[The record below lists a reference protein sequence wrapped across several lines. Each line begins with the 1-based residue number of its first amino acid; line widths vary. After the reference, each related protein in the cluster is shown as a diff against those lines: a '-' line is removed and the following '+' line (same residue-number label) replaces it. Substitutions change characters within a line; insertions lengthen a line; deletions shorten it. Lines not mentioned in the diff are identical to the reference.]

1 MPSSDR
7 ASHPVLGPADTG
19 AVGTGDDWVAVGVVR
34 GAFGVQGALKVEP
47 YADVESS
54 VLNHVRHWR
63 ITSRPLRLTGIGGSS
78 EESSA
83 EPVADSRRVA
93 FPLPAKVVVQA
104 SKQHGGSII
113 ATIAPAIT
121 REQALALKGCEVLVH
136 RADFPAADPD
146 EYYWTDLIGCEV
158 SDTAGAPLGCVVAV
172 DDHGAQS
179 VLRLDNG
186 MLIPFVSAF
195 VLEVSTREKRIV
207 ADWSADWA

>member
-1 MPSSDR
+1 MPPVDD
-7 ASHPVLGPADTG
+7 APHPG
-19 AVGTGDDWVAVGVVR
+19 AGSPVPDPGRLDDLWVAVGVIR

-63 ITSRPLRLTGIGGSS
+63 IQGRPTDAQGMAGPAAPPREI
-78 EESSA
+78 
-83 EPVADSRRVA
+83 P
-93 FPLPAKVVVQA
+93 FPLPAEVVVKA
-104 SKQHGGSII
+104 AKQHGGSVI

-121 REQALALKGCEVLVH
+121 REQALALKGCEILVH
-136 RADFPAADPD
+136 RSDFPTADAD

-158 SDTAGAPLGCVVAV
+158 SDTAGATLGTVVAV

-186 MLIPFVSAF
+186 ILIPFVSAF
-195 VLEVSTREKRIV
+195 VLEVATRQKRIV